1 MTLSCGIGLS
11 STKRFLYFVLLF
23 NIPVCVYGQQQL
35 KTAHFPARY
44 MNEAASSD
52 GKLVFYYFYSNANS
66 LGTRVEMS
74 VRIFP
79 RGVNS
84 LLLRACVP
92 SVCLSICMFFF
103 LVSTGVRWSDVFS
116 AHVVKLLIPILSR
129 HWWRFNLLLMLASKT
144 FVFRPAIDRIYRSSM
159 SRGLS
164 TRQHAAIYSCT

>member
-44 MNEAASSD
+44 MNEAASPD
-52 GKLVFYYFYSNANS
+52 GKLVFYFFYFKRELAWDEGGNERPN
-66 LGTRVEMS
+66 
-74 VRIFP
+74 FP
-79 RGVNS
+79 SRCQFAAS
-84 LLLRACVP
+84 SCLR
-92 SVCLSICMFFF
+92 SFCLFKYMYGFF

-116 AHVVKLLIPILSR
+116 AHVVKLLIPILSQ
-129 HWWRFNLLLMLASKT
+129 HWWRFNLLLMFASKT

>member
-103 LVSTGVRWSDVFS
+103 GFYGRQMIRCVQRACGQAINTNSLAT
-116 AHVVKLLIPILSR
+116 
-129 HWWRFNLLLMLASKT
+129 LMA
-144 FVFRPAIDRIYRSSM
+144 F
-159 SRGLS
+159 
-164 TRQHAAIYSCT
+164 